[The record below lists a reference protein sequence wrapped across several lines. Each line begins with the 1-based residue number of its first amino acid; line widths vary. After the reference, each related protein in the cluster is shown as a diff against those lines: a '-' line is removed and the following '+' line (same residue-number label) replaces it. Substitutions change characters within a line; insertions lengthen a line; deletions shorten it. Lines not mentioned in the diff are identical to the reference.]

1 MLNKTEFFQTTQE
14 NDWLCCH
21 TQDMLKENVPVVW
34 QAVSSPGRLHKVC
47 YGLDKHVH
55 RSLMS

>member
-1 MLNKTEFFQTTQE
+1 MLNKTEFFQTIQE
-14 NDWLCCH
+14 NIWLCYH

-34 QAVSSPGRLHKVC
+34 QAVSSPGRFHKVW
-47 YGLDKHVH
+47 YGLDLHVH